1 MVSVDIKTILA
12 ILFTLFESEMTS
24 DTLFKS
30 EEFLKAYAYLNPS
43 SRAGRKGELNGT
55 LIYLSSDASSYV
67 QGQFI
72 LVDGGFTLV

>member
-1 MVSVDIKTILA
+1 
-12 ILFTLFESEMTS
+12 
-24 DTLFKS
+24 
-30 EEFLKAYAYLNPS
+30 
-43 SRAGRKGELNGT
+43 LNGT